1 MNRKIKN
8 RYFSILGVII
18 LCMVTLSDLK
28 AQAPANDKASSKA
41 FVQQFYDWYNVLQ
54 ADDDF
59 IRKHNLSQFAFA
71 IKERGNYFDTPLR
84 KAITDYFH
92 KPLKSGEIGLDFD
105 PIAAA
110 QDTRSGFQTGN
121 VKQISNKFLIDL
133 HDLPKGKSEEEI
145 LASETFI
152 VVEAVKVGK
161 DWKLANFIYPAKGK
175 TKQTDLLK
183 LLAHQ
188 KKFGY

>member
-1 MNRKIKN
+1 
-8 RYFSILGVII
+8 
-18 LCMVTLSDLK
+18 MVTLSELK
-28 AQAPANDKASSKA
+28 AQVPASEKAEAKA
-41 FVQQFYDWYNVLQ
+41 FVQKFYDWYNVLQ

-71 IKERGNYFDTPLR
+71 MKERGSYFDMPLR
-84 KAITDYFH
+84 NAITDYFRT
-92 KPLKSGEIGLDFD
+92 PVKSGEMGLDFD
-105 PIAAA
+105 PISDA

-121 VKQISNKFLIDL
+121 VKQVGNKFLIDL
-133 HDLPKGKSEEEI
+133 HDLPKGKSEQEI
-145 LASETFI
+145 LASKTFLI
-152 VVEAVKVGK
+152 AVAVKVGT
-161 DWKLANFIYPAKGK
+161 DWKLANFIYPAEGK